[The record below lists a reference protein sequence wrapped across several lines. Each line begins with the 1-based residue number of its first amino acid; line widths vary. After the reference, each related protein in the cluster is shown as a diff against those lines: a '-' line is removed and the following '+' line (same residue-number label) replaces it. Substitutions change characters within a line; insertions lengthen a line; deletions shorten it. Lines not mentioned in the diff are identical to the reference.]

1 MGCLLD
7 EVVWE
12 GLSEEVIHNFLQ
24 WGSFDLRCMFV
35 FVLFTCFE
43 TGYHYVAQ
51 ADLEFMILLLSL
63 WSAKIIDTWHDVLS
77 VLLFV
82 LSVFVVLANTLLLTY
97 ILALK

>member
-1 MGCLLD
+1 MGLCTD
-7 EVVWE
+7 WCQ
-12 GLSEEVIHNFLQ
+12 N
-24 WGSFDLRCMFV
+24 WGDGDGIAFFV
-35 FVLFTCFE
+35 AWKRICSKIVLCFE